1 MLPSR
6 MPSFAR
12 AFPRSPDL
20 DALVEAFARGDYA
33 SVRAHAP
40 ALERSSDDP
49 AIQQAARTLVERTR
63 PEPLAVVLLALAV
76 LLLCVLAAW
85 AIVHGKPPPPSES
98 PPKTESPT
106 PSREPTARLEPTP
119 LDGPNGA

>member
-33 SVRAHAP
+33 SVRSRALG
-40 ALERSSDDP
+40 LERSSDDP
-49 AIQQAARTLVERTR
+49 AIKQAARTLVERTR
-63 PEPLAVVLLALAV
+63 PEPLAVVLLALAA

-85 AIVHGKPPPPSES
+85 AIMHGKPPPRTETPPKSES
-98 PPKTESPT
+98 PPRHESP
-106 PSREPTARLEPTP
+106 PR
-119 LDGPNGA
+119 D